1 MRCVFISSKFKKTI
15 IQIDRIVQVIAV
27 MLAVVFIAGCA
38 TTNQYVN
45 KLFNP
50 RLGSITDSGSYAIKF
65 LTLDSLEDKGELV
78 VDKSILKNSD
88 SSSEAKPI
96 PIIAA
101 TKTLPIPDEPIAKT
115 GNPDGTR
122 TKKTRE

>member
-1 MRCVFISSKFKKTI
+1 MQTRFVKGAAFSL
-15 IQIDRIVQVIAV
+15 IAV
-27 MLAVVFIAGCA
+27 LAIGCA
-38 TTNQYVN
+38 TTNQYVG

-50 RLGSITDSGSYAIKF
+50 RTGSINDSGLVATKF
-65 LTLDSLEDKGELV
+65 LTLDSLEDKNELV
-78 VDKSILKNSD
+78 IDKSILKNSD
-88 SSSEAKPI
+88 SSSEVKPI

-101 TKTLPIPDEPIAKT
+101 TKPLPIPDEPIAKT